1 MSTKT
6 LLKRLALGTAV
17 AVTAGT
23 LSLVTTTAAHADVAA
38 AGGFTLPTTALTYG
52 LLGATDNGDT
62 NPNTQTATI
71 LSTTSLVL
79 NTNAAGGYY
88 TVSSGGAIT
97 ADSNSATQVNASQ
110 SATTVAAISG
120 NVDKITIKPTGVA
133 GSTFVVNGYAT
144 KGGTLV
150 QSLTVTIAGSSVAGV
165 ASPSQSYLSWSGNAI
180 AGPLKADRADGTGGA
195 TTTGLPLYLEIN
207 LNDAYGVA
215 ISSSTGALTVTATTG
230 ANVSLGTTGGTNN
243 TAGTY
248 STAVTN
254 QAPSNLVAYVSE
266 ATAGAG
272 WNGTVTV
279 TYNGVVVGTKTGT
292 ISGVPAKIVATA
304 AAVGHTNTTV
314 DSAIAYQAYDAA
326 GNLVVVPN
334 GSINLDAASTNSNT
348 VSGIAGKRS
357 NSSTASGLIKVT
369 GGSTAG
375 SSSVILDYTNTLGT
389 VIKSNAITVNVGGA
403 AASVSAKLDKSTY
416 NQGDIATLTISFL
429 DSKGNPAASDSSIYA
444 QPGSSTSGYA
454 WDASLVTPM
463 LSVVGAI
470 GTFADASE
478 HTYGAVGGGDIAPDQ
493 NGQVVLKFTVGQSA
507 AVTSGSYTAVVTFP
521 TVSATAATVAY
532 SIGSSGT
539 SLNDVLKGIVSLIAS
554 INKQIAALAKLVAPA
569 KKK

>member
-6 LLKRLALGTAV
+6 ITKRVALATVVALG
-17 AVTAGT
+17 AGV
-23 LSLVTTTAAHADVAA
+23 LSLVTVSSANAIATG
-38 AGGFTLPTTALTYG
+38 AGTIALPSTSTSTG
-52 LLGATDNGDT
+52 LLGIVDNADSG
-62 NPNTQTATI
+62 PNTLSGTI
-71 LSTTSLVL
+71 LSTGSLVL
-79 NTNAAGGYY
+79 TAPAAGGYY
-88 TVSSGGAIT
+88 TVSAGAAIT
-97 ADSNSATQVNASQ
+97 ADSNGVSQ
-110 SATTVAAISG
+110 IGVGQTSTTVAAISG
-120 NVDKITIKPTGVA
+120 NVDKFTVTPTGAA
-133 GSTFVVNGYAT
+133 GSTFVVSGYAT

-150 QSLTVTIAGSSVAGV
+150 QTLTMTIAGSSVAGV
-165 ASPSQSYLSWSGNAI
+165 ASAAKSYLSWSGNSI
-180 AGPLKADRADGTGGA
+180 ASALTADRADGTGGA
-195 TTTGLPLYLEIN
+195 TTTGLPLYLQID

-215 ISSSTGALTVTATTG
+215 VTSTTGALTVTATTG
-230 ANVSLGTTGGTNN
+230 AYVSIGAYNTANT

-248 STAVTN
+248 STAVSN
-254 QAPSNLVAYVSE
+254 ANPSNVVAYVSE

-272 WNGTVTV
+272 WNGTITV
-279 TYNGVVVGTKTGT
+279 TYNGVVIGTKSGT
-292 ISGVPAKIVATA
+292 ISGVPAKIVAAA

-314 DSAIAYQAYDAA
+314 DSAITYQAYDAA

-334 GSINLDAASTNSNT
+334 GSISLDSSSTNSNVVT
-348 VSGIAGKRS
+348 GIAGKRS

-369 GGSTAG
+369 GGATAG
-375 SSSVILDYTNTLGT
+375 SSSVVLDYTNTLGT

-454 WDASLVTPM
+454 WDATLVTPM
-463 LSVVGAI
+463 LSVVGAV

-493 NGQVVLKFTVGQSA
+493 NGQVVLKFTVGQST
-507 AVTSGSYTAVVTFP
+507 AVTSGNYTAVVTFP
-521 TVSATAATVAY
+521 TVSSTAATVAY

-539 SLNDVLKGIVSLIAS
+539 SLNDVLKGIVALIAS
-554 INKQIAALAKLVAPA
+554 INKQIAALAKLVS
-569 KKK
+569 KK